1 MDVPKP
7 MLNSPAEGG
16 TDAANA
22 FFRDVER
29 RVHESREPVK
39 LSTSRSR
46 SGDKTREGGLRGN
59 LRPSTR
65 FEQPLTQKR
74 LVL

>member
-1 MDVPKP
+1 MSWRKCRDTIRKWYRLFGGVMDVPKP

-29 RVHESREPVK
+29 RVHESREARKAVNQ
-39 LSTSRSR
+39 SVT
-46 SGDKTREGGLRGN
+46 
-59 LRPSTR
+59 
-65 FEQPLTQKR
+65 KR
-74 LVL
+74 R